1 MSHFV
6 FMVGMAGTGKS
17 ALTGAYVEWLRAQD
31 QDVLTL
37 NLDPGATSLPYN
49 PDIDAR
55 NYVNIQQLMLD
66 YSLGPNGALIMAS
79 DLLADHLEEMRK
91 EIQEANPDLIVAD
104 TPGQIE
110 LFAFREGGR
119 FIANNLPDDN
129 CALIYL
135 MDSPFTRSPLNFISN
150 LYLAV
155 AIYSRVMKP
164 QIYALSKSDL
174 ISDEDTESIVTW
186 ATEPETFDQALL
198 TVNEQNMSL
207 ITRSLAD
214 AVYSTGLVT
223 EPIPVSAKD
232 NSGLLELHAAVT
244 RIITAGQEP
253 TE

>member
-1 MSHFV
+1 
-6 FMVGMAGTGKS
+6 
-17 ALTGAYVEWLRAQD
+17 
-31 QDVLTL
+31 
-37 NLDPGATSLPYN
+37 
-49 PDIDAR
+49 
-55 NYVNIQQLMLD
+55 MLD

-79 DLLADHLEEMRK
+79 DLIADHLEEMRK
-91 EIQEANPDLIVAD
+91 EIDEANPDMIVAD

-119 FIANNLPDDN
+119 FIASNLPDDN

-155 AIYSRVMKP
+155 AIYSRVLKP

-174 ISDEDTESIVTW
+174 VSDQEVESIITW

-198 TVNEQNMSL
+198 SVEQQDMSL

-214 AVYSTGLVT
+214 AVFSTGLVT
-223 EPIPVSAKD
+223 EPIPVSAKS
-232 NSGLLELHAAVT
+232 NLGLLELHAAVT
-244 RIITAGQEP
+244 RIISAGEEP
-253 TE
+253 TS